1 MTLFVNAVITGLA
14 VGAVYGLITIG
25 YTVVFNATRVFNLAQ
40 GDLVM
45 VGVLLSYWVL
55 DVQHWPQGVAVVVVL
70 AGVAAVALVE
80 ERVAVRPF
88 LKRSRDN
95 IGWFISTLAFGLVL
109 ETVVIRLY
117 GNNPPRPVP
126 SPLPSRRL
134 HLGSIATRPQLLFA
148 IGVLI
153 VVTVAVEVFYRRTWL
168 GQAMRATAD
177 DRDVAALRGIDP
189 RRVSVLAFLIGG
201 LLAGVGGF
209 VVAPIV
215 YADVTIGLTYSIKG
229 FIALAIGGFG
239 SIRGGI
245 IGALSIG
252 VAEQLFDLYID
263 PRYEIVASLALL
275 MIILAVRPTGL
286 FRNAVVREV

>member
-1 MTLFVNAVITGLA
+1 MTLFVNAVITGIA

-55 DVQHWPQGVAVVVVL
+55 DVQHWPQVAAVVVVL
-70 AGVAAVALVE
+70 VGVAAVALVE
-80 ERVAVRPF
+80 ERIAVRPF
-88 LKRSRDN
+88 LGRSRDN
-95 IGWFISTLAFGLVL
+95 IGWFISTLAFGLVI
-109 ETVVIRLY
+109 ETVVVRLY

-126 SPLPSRRL
+126 SPLPSTRL
-134 HLGSIATRPQLLFA
+134 HIGSIATRPQLLFA
-148 IGVLI
+148 IGVLV
-153 VVTVAVEVFYRRTWL
+153 VVTIAVDVFYRRTWL

-189 RRVSVLAFLIGG
+189 RHVSVIAFLIGG
-201 LLAGVGGF
+201 LLAGIGGY

-245 IGALSIG
+245 IGALAIG